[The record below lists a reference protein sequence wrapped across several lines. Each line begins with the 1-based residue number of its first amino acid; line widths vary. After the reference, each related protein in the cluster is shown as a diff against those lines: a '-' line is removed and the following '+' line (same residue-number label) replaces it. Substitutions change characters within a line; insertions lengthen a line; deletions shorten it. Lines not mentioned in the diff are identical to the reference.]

1 MLDFQNPH
9 LYINIVLSLLNAAML
24 CFVAYKFFQTI
35 QLGGYRI
42 RGYFNWLNSTKGNY
56 LLRLFML
63 SFLSIMCM
71 LVTNTVFISYTNSDY
86 FAYLGLIFYVMFSV
100 VFIRF
105 VYNQPDKV
113 PLKYTHR
120 MNRYIIVFYVLS
132 ALLTFWTNVL
142 FFEFTNVFKYSFICF
157 TPLCVPVIVIFVH
170 FLTMPLEYFIRLSYI
185 SQCKKKLKNQ
195 PNLKVIAITGSYG
208 KTSTKFILTS
218 MLSQKYNVLATPN
231 SFNTPMG
238 ITKTVN
244 NFLTPEH
251 EILVAEF
258 GANAIYDIKALC
270 NIAKPDVSILTNIGK
285 QHLATFRTFENLK
298 RTKLE
303 IFEFMKK
310 DGTAVFNMDDENIKT
325 YAKTFKGNKIIVSAN
340 ENCDVKITDV
350 KTLKDGSVFTL
361 NYNGESKVIKTK
373 LLGEHNI
380 QNIFLC
386 ACVALNFGVT
396 LHEIANAVENLKP
409 TKHRLELIK
418 GSNGVTILDDSFN
431 ANIEGFKQALNVLK
445 KFEGKKVLLTPGI
458 IELGNE
464 QAQANYNVG
473 VISAEVCDKV
483 IIVNKTNQAEIEH
496 GLIDAGFN
504 TDNIHFYNTLL
515 EAQLDFP
522 KLLSAGDVLL
532 IENDLPDNYV

>member
-9 LYINIVLSLLNAAML
+9 LYINFTLSILNAVML

-42 RGYFNWLNSTKGNY
+42 RGYFNWLSTTKGNY

-71 LVTNTVFISYTNSDY
+71 LVTNTVFISYTNSEY
-86 FAYLGLIFYVMFSV
+86 FAYLGLIFYVLFSV
-100 VFIRF
+100 VFIKF

-120 MNRYIIVFYVLS
+120 MNRYIAVFYVIS

-142 FFEFTNVFKYSFICF
+142 FFELTNVFKYSFICL
-157 TPLCVPVIVIFVH
+157 TPLCVPLIVILVH
-170 FLTMPLEYFIRLSYI
+170 FLTMPMESLIRLHFI
-185 SQCKKKLKNQ
+185 KKCKKKLKNQ
-195 PNLKVIAITGSYG
+195 PNLKVIAVTGSYG
-208 KTSTKFILTS
+208 KTSTKFILS
-218 MLSQKYNVLATPN
+218 NMLSAKYNVLATPN

-244 NFLTPEH
+244 NFLMPEH
-251 EILVAEF
+251 EILLAEF
-258 GANAIYDIKALC
+258 GANAIFDIKALC
-270 NIAKPDVSILTNIGK
+270 KIATPDISIVTNIGN
-285 QHLATFRTFENLK
+285 QHLATFGSFENIK
-298 RTKLE
+298 KTKCE

-310 DGTAVFNMDDENIKT
+310 DGTAVFNIDDESIREYSKN
-325 YAKTFKGNKIIVSAN
+325 YNGNKIIVSTN
-340 ENCDVKITDV
+340 ENCDVKLSNV
-350 KTLKDGSVFTL
+350 KTSAEGSLFTL
-361 NYNGESKVIKTK
+361 TYNGESVQIKTK

-386 ACVALNFGVT
+386 ACVAINLGVSLT
-396 LHEIANAVENLKP
+396 EIAKTVENLKP
-409 TKHRLELIK
+409 TKHRLELVK
-418 GSNGVTILDDSFN
+418 GNNGVTVLDDSFN

-445 KFEGKKVLLTPGI
+445 KFNGNKILLTPGI
-458 IELGNE
+458 IELGSE
-464 QAQANYNVG
+464 QAQVNYNVG
-473 VISAEVCDKV
+473 VISADVCSKV
-483 IIVNKTNQAEIEH
+483 IIVNKVNRVALEQ

-504 TDNIHFYNTLL
+504 PENIYFYNTLL
-515 EAQLDFP
+515 EAQLDFS
-522 KLLSAGDVLL
+522 KILSAGDVLL

>member
-9 LYINIVLSLLNAAML
+9 LYINIVLSLLNAVML
-24 CFVAYKFFQTI
+24 CYVAYKFFQTI

-42 RGYFNWLNSTKGNY
+42 RGYFNWLNTTKGNY

-63 SFLSIMCM
+63 SFLSILCM
-71 LVTNTVFISYTNSDY
+71 LVTNTVFISYTNNNY
-86 FAYLGLIFYVMFSV
+86 FAYLGLIFYVMFCV

-120 MNRYIIVFYVLS
+120 MNRYIVAFYILS
-132 ALLTFWTNVL
+132 ALLTFWANVL
-142 FFEFTNVFKYSFICF
+142 FFNLTNIFKFSFICL
-157 TPLCVPVIVIFVH
+157 TPLCVPILVIVVH
-170 FLTMPLEYFIRLSYI
+170 FLTMPLESLIKLSYI
-185 SQCKKKLKNQ
+185 KRSKQKLKKQ

-208 KTSTKFILTS
+208 KTSTKFILAS
-218 MLSQKYNVLATPN
+218 MLSQKYSVLATPN

-238 ITKTVN
+238 ITKTIN
-244 NFLTPEH
+244 NFLMPEH
-251 EILVAEF
+251 EIMVAEF
-258 GANAIYDIKALC
+258 GANAIFDIKALC
-270 NIAKPDVSILTNIGK
+270 NIVKPDISIITNIGN
-285 QHLATFRTFENLK
+285 QHLATFGNFENLK

-303 IFEFMKK
+303 IFEFMKQG
-310 DGTAVFNMDDENIKT
+310 GTAVFNMDDENIKS
-325 YAKTFKGNKIIVSAN
+325 YAQNFNGNKIIVSNN
-340 ENCDVKITDV
+340 ENCDVKLSKV
-350 KTLKDGSVFTL
+350 KTSKDGSEFTL
-361 NYNGESKVIKTK
+361 SYNGESQQIKTK

-380 QNIFLC
+380 QNIFLS
-386 ACVALNFGVT
+386 ACVALNLGIT
-396 LHEIANAVENLKP
+396 LTQIKNAVEILKP

-418 GSNGVTILDDSFN
+418 GINGVTVLDDSFN

-445 KFEGKKVLLTPGI
+445 KFDGNKVLLTPGI
-458 IELGNE
+458 IELGSE

-483 IIVNKTNQAEIEH
+483 IIVNKVNRAEIEH

-504 TDNIHFYNTLL
+504 PENIYFYNTLL

-522 KLLSAGDVLL
+522 KLLSIGDVLL